1 MHPLWAKGSRCPLH
15 SILPVIPSP
24 TSSSRQGEAG
34 VDLVLSVS
42 TPALRYLGFLPFAVL
57 SGLWQARKQQLEQW
71 ESYGVQTSKRRSLA
85 GTS

>member
-42 TPALRYLGFLPFAVL
+42 TLALRYLGFSSFCSSVWTMAGKEAAAGAVGEL
-57 SGLWQARKQQLEQW
+57 RCAD
-71 ESYGVQTSKRRSLA
+71 
-85 GTS
+85 